1 MTGKRLTLALCAAAI
16 ALTGLAAGAPTA
28 GAKSFSPEVQRRLAL
43 ATRNN
48 MTEAR
53 LPGAVVGVW
62 VPGRGSYVRAFG
74 IGNRAT
80 GRPARITDHVR
91 IASNTKTFAATAILQ
106 LVDDGRLSL
115 DDHLSQY
122 VPGVPN
128 GDVITIRQL
137 LHMTAGVYDFTD
149 DDVFGQAFNANPRM
163 SFTEADFFAILGRH
177 APEFAPGSAISY
189 SDSNYWLLGMVLE
202 KVTGRPISSVIRDQ
216 ILRPLGLKNTSYP
229 TGQTLPKPFARGYF
243 GGLEFNDPLTDKTL
257 VNPAVGGAAGAMQ
270 STLGDL
276 RKWVKALATGRLLS
290 PSLQAQRLQFQSFGI
305 PGPVDLSYGL
315 GIFKLGNLIGHNGA
329 VIGYSSA
336 MLYLPSNGARLV
348 VWGNNSTNSS
358 TPATTI
364 AFDLAEILFPKAVDE
379 GEPYGPTGS

>member
-1 MTGKRLTLALCAAAI
+1 MTGKRLTLAVCAAAI

-28 GAKSFSPEVQRRLAL
+28 GARSFSPEVQRKLAL

-74 IGNRAT
+74 IANRAT

-149 DDVFGQAFNANPRM
+149 DDAFGQAFYANPRM

-202 KVTGRPISSVIRDQ
+202 KVTGRPISGVISDQ

-336 MLYLPSNGARLV
+336 MLYLPSNGATLV

>member
-1 MTGKRLTLALCAAAI
+1 MIRKRLALALF
-16 ALTGLAAGAPTA
+16 AAGIAVSGLTTAATPA
-28 GAKSFSPEVQRRLAL
+28 GAKSFSPEVQRKLAL
-43 ATRNN
+43 ATKNN
-48 MTEAR
+48 MTDSR
-53 LPGAVVGVW
+53 LPGAAVGVW

-80 GRPARITDHVR
+80 GRPAETTDHVR

-122 VPGVPN
+122 VSGVPN
-128 GDVITIRQL
+128 GDAITIRQL

-149 DDVFGQAFNANPRM
+149 DDAFGQAFYANPRM

-229 TGQTLPKPFARGYF
+229 TDQTLPKPFARGYF

-270 STLGDL
+270 STVGDL

-305 PGPVDLSYGL
+305 PGPVNLSYGL
-315 GIFKLGNLIGHNGA
+315 GIFKLDNLIGHNGA
-329 VIGYSSA
+329 VIGYSTA
-336 MLYLPSNGARLV
+336 MLYLPSNGATIV

-379 GEPYGPTGS
+379 GEA